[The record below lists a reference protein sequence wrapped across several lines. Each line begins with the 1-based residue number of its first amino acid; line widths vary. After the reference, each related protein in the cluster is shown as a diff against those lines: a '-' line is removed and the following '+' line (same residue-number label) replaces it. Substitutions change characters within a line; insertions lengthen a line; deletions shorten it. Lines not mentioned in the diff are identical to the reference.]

1 MKPYALLI
9 IVFFLPAK
17 YASDIGAL
25 YLIRH
30 YRGSGLTQRINCF
43 RFEHKSLRRM
53 GISKSQIGAMVVN
66 GLLILFGILMV
77 ALAFH
82 LINEHHMT
90 SLYFLS
96 SWLYTFPMTLII
108 LGMFNVVIAF
118 AAIIA
123 ASIRNK
129 YGLIVCAI
137 FVLLLVLPQFFS
149 IWAANRVKEDTDE
162 KAFLQPLFTV

>member
-1 MKPYALLI
+1 ML
-9 IVFFLPAK
+9 
-17 YASDIGAL
+17 
-25 YLIRH
+25 
-30 YRGSGLTQRINCF
+30 
-43 RFEHKSLRRM
+43 RM

-66 GLLILFGILMV
+66 GLLILFGILMI

-82 LINEHHMT
+82 LINEHHMS

-96 SWLYTFPMTLII
+96 SWLYTFPMTLIV
-108 LGMFNVVIAF
+108 LGMFNVVIAL

-149 IWAANRVKEDTDE
+149 IWAANKVKEDTDE
-162 KAFLQPLFTV
+162 KAFLQQLFTVLKKGRASEFILYSSFVGEIEQPHRGGDKEE

>member
-1 MKPYALLI
+1 
-9 IVFFLPAK
+9 
-17 YASDIGAL
+17 
-25 YLIRH
+25 
-30 YRGSGLTQRINCF
+30 
-43 RFEHKSLRRM
+43 M
-53 GISKSQIGAMVVN
+53 GISKSQLGAMVVN

-162 KAFLQPLFTV
+162 KAFLQPLFTEKLSNHIVEAIRKNDNKSLGLTCFIVKSQEK